1 MIAVV
6 GIKAAACGHL
16 CRIDEG
22 RECARRYAELCQW
35 STVGTAKTGWGRFMS
50 PEFLAAYV
58 DGLREA
64 GLPEG

>member
-1 MIAVV
+1 MIAVLGV
-6 GIKAAACGHL
+6 KAAACGHL
-16 CRIDEG
+16 SRIDEG

-50 PEFLAAYV
+50 PEFLATFV
-58 DGLREA
+58 DGLRKA